1 MFLFLRLPKSTFK
14 KRFSLPADAPIVSF
28 VPFTVCDDENYVSV
42 LPLCVTWDKSG
53 DVRWARTSWHPL
65 FLQTET
71 TYQDH
76 TVCLWTAVSGR
87 YTQSVIVVGPVKT
100 LRIRTICSFYIF
112 VKEKD
117 WIITEFA
124 SNNNHKKKSLLIQTT
139 SSCCVSEPWLLC
151 GLFFKDW
158 IYWIEQQGGSLG
170 SQLIN

>member
-14 KRFSLPADAPIVSF
+14 KRFSLPADAPIVCF
-28 VPFTVCDDENYVSV
+28 VPFTVCDKENYVSI
-42 LPLCVTWDKSG
+42 LHLCVTWDKSG

-100 LRIRTICSFYIF
+100 LRVRTICSSYIF
-112 VKEKD
+112 VREKD
-117 WIITEFA
+117 F
-124 SNNNHKKKSLLIQTT
+124 
-139 SSCCVSEPWLLC
+139 
-151 GLFFKDW
+151 
-158 IYWIEQQGGSLG
+158 GSLQNLLLTTIAKNLCWSKVPLTVVYQNLDFYVACFLRTG
-170 SQLIN
+170 YTGLSNQVEV